1 MMEAMTIT
9 VSYPRQDKEAIILC
23 TIKENEFLILYK
35 NLIIKCARTI
45 NNANENMSPR
55 IL

>member
-9 VSYPRQDKEAIILC
+9 VSYPRQERDEIILRI
-23 TIKENEFLILYK
+23 IKENEFLILYK
-35 NLIIKCARTI
+35 NLTIKCARAM
-45 NNANENMSPR
+45 NNANEHISPS